1 MNAPYNQEHA
11 PYQHHVQHDTK
22 QPVSPQQTTPQ
33 QTEPNPFAV
42 HGDPSQRI
50 DPGAR
55 VGEAEASRRV
65 HWTRLADLYADPRV
79 ARLAVRG
86 VDLHAH
92 LLRTVRNAPVQAAKA
107 ARRRLAPSSAPARR
121 PGVGAEGVEL

>member
-22 QPVSPQQTTPQ
+22 QPASPQQTTPQ

-42 HGDPSQRI
+42 HGDPSQRTN
-50 DPGAR
+50 PAAR
-55 VGEAEASRRV
+55 DEVETSRRV

-92 LLRTVRNAPVQAAKA
+92 LLRTVRNAPINAAKA
-107 ARRRLAPSSAPARR
+107 ARRRLAPSSEPARR
-121 PGVGAEGVEL
+121 PGASTEGVEL

>member
-22 QPVSPQQTTPQ
+22 PVSPQQTTPQ

-42 HGDPSQRI
+42 HGDPSQHT
-50 DPGAR
+50 DPA
-55 VGEAEASRRV
+55 VGEEAEASRRV

-92 LLRTVRNAPVQAAKA
+92 LLRTVRNAPFKAAKA

-121 PGVGAEGVEL
+121 LAAGVEGVEL

>member
-22 QPVSPQQTTPQ
+22 QPTPPQQTTPQ

-42 HGDPSQRI
+42 HGDPSQHTNPAAHE
-50 DPGAR
+50 D
-55 VGEAEASRRV
+55 AEASRRV

-92 LLRTVRNAPVQAAKA
+92 LLRTVRNAPINAAKA

-121 PGVGAEGVEL
+121 PGAGAEGVEL